1 MNNQKSYADYETD
14 LVIQKYF
21 EPGYTGVCID
31 IGAGIGT
38 ERNNTYY
45 FENNY
50 WKCLCIEPNPKLY
63 AHMRMY
69 RRLAMN
75 IACSDYDKKEVPFY
89 VYDINEGNQEAISSL
104 VVDQRLVDSHKE
116 MINQVEEIKV
126 EVKKLDTVLS
136 RVNLEKIDFLS
147 IDTEGTELDVL
158 KGFDISKWNPKLF
171 VLENN
176 FSESKFSEYLRD
188 FGYVF
193 SERVGVNDFFV
204 RTESVDSGESVVE
217 KNQKTVDL
225 DYIFAI

>member
-14 LVIQKYF
+14 LEIQKYF
-21 EPGYTGVCID
+21 EPGYSGVCID

-38 ERNNTYY
+38 ERSNTYY
-45 FENNY
+45 FERNY

-63 AHMRMY
+63 SHMRMY

-75 IACSDYDKKEVPFY
+75 IACGSYDKKEVPFY

-104 VVDQRLVDSHKE
+104 TVDQRLVDSHKE
-116 MINQVEEIKV
+116 MINRVDEIKV

-136 RVNLEKIDFLS
+136 RINLEKIDFLS

-158 KGFDISKWNPKLF
+158 KGFDINRWSPKLF

-176 FSESKFSEYLRD
+176 FNESKFSEYLGN

-193 SERVGVNDFFV
+193 SERVGVNDFFARSEEV
-204 RTESVDSGESVVE
+204 GVVNKEE
-217 KNQKTVDL
+217 KKDPRNVDL